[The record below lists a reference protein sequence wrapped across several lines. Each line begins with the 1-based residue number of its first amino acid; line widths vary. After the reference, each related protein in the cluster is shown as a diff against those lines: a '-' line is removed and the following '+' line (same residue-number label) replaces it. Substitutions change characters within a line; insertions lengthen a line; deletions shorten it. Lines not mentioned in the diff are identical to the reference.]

1 MKESKIPGDSFTVDK
16 SLCTGCLNCQL
27 ICSISYEDT
36 FNPERAHL
44 IIDRAR
50 GKTLSIQFKDEC
62 TVCGLC
68 AEHCMYGALVF
79 KKES

>member
-1 MKESKIPGDSFTVDK
+1 MKKSKIPGDSFTVDK

-36 FNPERAHL
+36 FNPESAQL
-44 IIDRAR
+44 IIERMG
-50 GKTLSIQFKDEC
+50 GKTLSIQFKEEC

-68 AEHCMYGALVF
+68 AEHCMYSALVF